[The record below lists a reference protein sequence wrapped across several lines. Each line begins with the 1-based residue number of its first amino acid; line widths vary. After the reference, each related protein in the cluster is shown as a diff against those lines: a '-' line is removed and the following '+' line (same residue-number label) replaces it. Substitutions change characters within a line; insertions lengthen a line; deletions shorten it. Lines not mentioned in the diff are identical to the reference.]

1 MRRWTAALAT
11 ATLLTAGTPALAAW
25 AATPSP
31 HPTTNRSGLPT
42 ADLNRGGLPAE
53 GVHRTSL
60 LAADTNL
67 LTAHVTRD
75 TLLTADVNRDGLLT
89 PADNAGRDTW
99 TDKRGAI
106 FLPNLDDDE
115 RRCTVAPAD
124 LDAPGRAVD
133 DKLAACN
140 DAADDRINGPRDAA
154 DLAPLKIDALRNISS
169 AATGTLTISPA
180 NKARIFAEGGAAQ
193 EDGALGSSGARG
205 GGGDLVGARP
215 VGVLSA
221 AQLRRGVRLGLEGR
235 DVVRDPARWDGRITV
250 TLTVRDRGRDWTDVV
265 QLRVAPLM
273 LQNDLQAAKTVLAGR
288 PNDGP
293 GWWGGSAPYQD
304 GVPGEWEPFA
314 GTLRAASA
322 SAGARVKFVTGTA
335 DGWKDMWLQDTFEP
349 ATASMPATAGP
360 HTMRIL
366 IRSGNVWDFDGVA
379 TPRPAGRLIYRDLRG
394 PNVGVVQEL
403 ATKAS
408 PGLDDLLNMGGNL
421 ETLPPYDG
429 YPQGR
434 IVYGAGERH
443 PDPAYLKMVTSQGY
457 QPPVVIDTSW
467 LMVGHADE
475 TTHVVRANNARGWT
489 LAVADPRLAAQ
500 LLRDVQKRGG
510 GNQRL
515 FADTNSTSKPTVDSL
530 LTKLADNEA
539 AAQHIDKQLAILLRA
554 TGLRPD
560 ELVRLPVFFD
570 RVPEYGLLKAL
581 TPGLVNGLSLTDR
594 QFAVPDPHG
603 PKLNGRDVFRQ
614 SAERALAR
622 NGVRVHWVENF
633 FWSHL
638 GGGEVHCATNALRD
652 VSGATPWWS

>member
-1 MRRWTAALAT
+1 MRRWTAGLAA
-11 ATLLTAGTPALAAW
+11 ATLLTAGTPVLAW
-25 AATPSP
+25 GAAPS
-31 HPTTNRSGLPT
+31 
-42 ADLNRGGLPAE
+42 
-53 GVHRTSL
+53 
-60 LAADTNL
+60 
-67 LTAHVTRD
+67 AH
-75 TLLTADVNRDGLLT
+75 LTADVNRDGLLT
-89 PADNAGRDTW
+89 AADDAGRDTW
-99 TDKRGAI
+99 TDTRGAI

-124 LDAPGRAVD
+124 LNAPGRAVD

-140 DAADDRINGPRDAA
+140 DAADDRINGPRDAR
-154 DLAPLKIDALRNISS
+154 DLAPLKVDALRNLS
-169 AATGTLTISPA
+169 ATASGTVTISPA
-180 NKARIFAEGGAAQ
+180 DKARVFA
-193 EDGALGSSGARG
+193 DG
-205 GGGDLVGARP
+205 RP
-215 VGVLSA
+215 VGTLTA

-235 DVVRDPARWDGRITV
+235 DIVRDPARWDGQITV
-250 TLTVRDRGRDWTDVV
+250 TLTVTDHGRTSSDVV
-265 QLRVAPLM
+265 RLRVAPLM
-273 LQNDLQAAKTVLAGR
+273 LQNDLQPAQTVLAGR
-288 PNDGP
+288 PNNGP
-293 GWWGGSAPYQD
+293 GWWNGSPPYQD
-304 GVPGEWEPFA
+304 GVPGEWQPFA
-314 GTLRAASA
+314 RTLRAATN
-322 SAGARVKFVTGTA
+322 SAGARLKFVTGTA

-349 ATASMPATAGP
+349 ATASMPAAGRP

-394 PNVGVVQEL
+394 PDVGVVQEL

-421 ETLPPYDG
+421 EALPPYDG

-434 IVYGAGERH
+434 IVYGAGERQ

-467 LMVGHADE
+467 LMIGHADE
-475 TTHVVRANNARGWT
+475 TTHVVRADNARGWT

-530 LTKLADNEA
+530 LAPAKLADNGA
-539 AAQHIDKQLAILLRA
+539 AAQHIDKQLSILLKA
-554 TGLRPD
+554 TGLRAD

-570 RVPEYGLLKAL
+570 RVPGYGLLKAL

-603 PKLNGRDVFRQ
+603 PRLNGRDVFRQ
-614 SAERALAR
+614 TAEGALAR